1 MRSARSLAA
10 ASALLA
16 LVMVAVYLWV
26 INWQDGEVAIWF
38 VSGLALAA
46 LLAATGAVLASRP
59 VLIVAGVLLLAL
71 GFLGILSIGLPIVA
85 AGVLAILAAVRTR
98 VVAR

>member
-26 INWQDGEVAIWF
+26 IHWQDGEVAIWF

-46 LLAATGAVLASRP
+46 LLAAAGAVLASRP